1 MPDIPAADRERIL
14 PIVEAL
20 RRDFDTLAANLPAYL
35 EPATLFRLEAADDH
49 PADR

>member
-1 MPDIPAADRERIL
+1 MADIPLPDRDRIM

-20 RRDFDTLAANLPAYL
+20 RRDFEPLAVNLPAHL

-49 PADR
+49 STDR